1 MKLQK
6 LNRTLLGALVA
17 LGAVGAASQAHA
29 LNITPS
35 TVPQY
40 LENTITANLDATQVT
55 AIATANFG
63 FSGTLALVYKQDF
76 GGGESGN
83 GAPYYS
89 TSFDPELS
97 LGDGPSAGAVTWVGP
112 MKISC
117 PSCYLVVKDGSNIPK
132 QYVFDISNSWNGTDT
147 INLSGFWAN
156 TNGAISNIAI
166 WNKAVEGGGTIAMVP
181 EADTYA
187 MLLAGLGLV
196 GFAARRTLSKTV

>member
-6 LNRTLLGALVA
+6 FNRALFGALLVSGT
-17 LGAVGAASQAHA
+17 LGVASQAHA
-29 LNITPS
+29 LTITPS

-40 LENTITANLDATQVT
+40 LETTLSSNLNATQVT
-55 AIATANFG
+55 AIAMANFG
-63 FSGTLALVYKQDF
+63 FSGTLDLVYKQDF

-89 TSFDPELS
+89 TSFDPQLS
-97 LGDGPSAGAVTWVGP
+97 PGDGPSAGAVTWGGS

-117 PSCYLVVKDGSNIPK
+117 PSCYLVVKDGNNIPK
-132 QYVFDISNSWNGTDT
+132 QYVFDISTWNGTDA
-147 INLSGFWAN
+147 INFSGFWAN

-166 WNKAVEGGGTIAMVP
+166 WNNADGGGGGGSLVP
-181 EADTYA
+181 EPETYA

-196 GFAARRTLSKTV
+196 GFAARRKLSKTA